1 MCHNSFIFNLPLEV
15 IYILSSFVMAKKNI
29 SPGVCS
35 PKLTPS
41 TPPLQG
47 RRADSTGA
55 LRLPAGREDDEG
67 QVRQDSQ
74 SHT

>member
-1 MCHNSFIFNLPLEV
+1 
-15 IYILSSFVMAKKNI
+15 MAKKNI